1 MFVYYKYYCYICIVK
16 VITIRNKNYMEN
28 FTYTKGLQKLGCTY
42 LGGVKHSAKMMYSYN
57 KGTLTYCLYLA
68 PSTMAYGNKTTCPN
82 DKYCKDLCLNSAGR
96 NKGDILHNGIENSK
110 INISRIK
117 KTKLFYED
125 RETFMQLLVHE
136 IKVAQNKAKKMN
148 LEFSIRLNGT
158 SDLSLLTFKLGGKNI
173 LEIFNDVQ
181 FYDYSKVF
189 SRFKNFYHSKYKNYD
204 ITFSYNGYNW
214 NECEE
219 VLKMGGKV
227 AIVFESNVIPKTFNG
242 YNIENGNEDDMRYLN
257 SSSSIIYLHYHRT
270 ANDYVI
276 DEKTNKRKYIA
287 PNTPFIIKKDDKRC
301 EY

>member
-16 VITIRNKNYMEN
+16 VITIKNKNYMEN

-96 NKGDILHNGIENSK
+96 NKGDILRNGFENSK
-110 INISRIK
+110 INIARIK

-125 RETFMQLLVHE
+125 RETFMQLLIHE
-136 IKVAQNKAKKMN
+136 IKLAQNKAKKMN

-181 FYDYSKVF
+181 FYDYTKVAN
-189 SRFKNFYHSKYKNYD
+189 RFNICKKYKNYHL
-204 ITFSYNGYNW
+204 TMSYNGHNW
-214 NECEE
+214 GDCRE
-219 VLKMGGKV
+219 VLNNGGNV
-227 AIVFESNVIPKTFNG
+227 AVVFESDNMPKLFGG
-242 YNIENGNEDDMRYLN
+242 YKVENGNEDDMRYLN
-257 SSSSIIYLHYHRT
+257 SPSSVIYLHYHKT
-270 ANDYVI
+270 ANDYVYNK
-276 DEKTNKRKYIA
+276 KTKKRQYIA
-287 PNTPFIIKKDDKRC
+287 PKSEFVIKEHDIRC
-301 EY
+301 MY